1 MKTQKSRKKLPYAF
15 ITASILP
22 TCILTGLFIIAPTV
36 QVFLL
41 SFTDS
46 TGISNQYQFVGIEN
60 YTYMMKDKL
69 FLQAL
74 GNSLKL
80 MLVVPIV
87 TITFA
92 LILAFILTQS
102 KLKEKAF
109 YRMIFFFPSIV
120 SLTVIGIIFSFMF
133 HPTMGTI
140 NQILGTAIPWLGNS
154 KTALWCIAATLI
166 WQSTGYYMVMH
177 IAAIDGI
184 SPAIY
189 ESATID
195 GASQFNKMIFIVLP
209 LLRNIIGVTFILS
222 LSGTMVLSYILSD
235 IMTSGGP
242 SGSSTVLLQY
252 MYSQAFSNSNFGYA
266 MAIAAFIMFLSIIL
280 SLISK
285 KITEEKE

>member
-1 MKTQKSRKKLPYAF
+1 MNKTVKKEKIPHTF
-15 ITASILP
+15 IALSIVP
-22 TCILTGLFIIAPTV
+22 ACILTIIFILIPTCQVLF
-36 QVFLL
+36 L
-41 SFTDS
+41 SFTNS
-46 TGISNQYQFVGIEN
+46 TGMSNNYRFVKFEN
-60 YTYMMKDKL
+60 YIYMFKDKQ

-74 GNSLKL
+74 ANSLKL
-80 MLVVPIV
+80 MGLVPIV

-102 KLKEKAF
+102 KMKEKAF
-109 YRMIFFFPSIV
+109 YRTIFFFPSIV
-120 SLTVIGIIFSFMF
+120 SLTVVGIIFSFMF

-140 NQILGTAIPWLGNS
+140 NQILGTAIPWLGDS

-184 SPAIY
+184 SPEIY
-189 ESATID
+189 EAATID
-195 GASQFNKMIFIVLP
+195 GATQFKKMIYIVLP

-235 IMTSGGP
+235 IMTNGGP

-266 MAIAAFIMFLSIIL
+266 MAIAAFIMVLSIIL
-280 SLISK
+280 STLSR
-285 KITEEKE
+285 KITEERE